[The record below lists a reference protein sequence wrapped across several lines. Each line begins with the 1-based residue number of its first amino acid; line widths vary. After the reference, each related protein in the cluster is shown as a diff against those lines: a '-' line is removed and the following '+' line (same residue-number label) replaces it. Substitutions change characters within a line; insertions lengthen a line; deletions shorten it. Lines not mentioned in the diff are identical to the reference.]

1 MVLVLYHPIV
11 CQLDCSSERLLSS
24 IHFSGLTVPDSGV
37 IESAAARRDVH
48 MMNCVGE
55 FQCSC
60 VSSPVFYNASPASLT
75 IWDL

>member
-24 IHFSGLTVPDSGV
+24 IHFSGVTVPV

-48 MMNCVGE
+48 MMNRVGE

-60 VSSPVFYNASPASLT
+60 VSCPVFYNASLASLT